1 MSLKKRIEQ
10 IERTYRAPKS
20 YLDSL
25 EGPYGASKELDAQFG
40 YLLAEDF
47 GEKPNQNHPGFQSM
61 ERERIFN
68 KKHGIVPKKT
78 DLPDAPEDLSELI
91 KGL

>member
-10 IERTYRAPKS
+10 IERTCRAPKS

-25 EGPYGASKELDAQFG
+25 KGPYGAFKEIDMQLS
-40 YLLAEDF
+40 YLFEAF
-47 GEKPNQNHPGFQSM
+47 GEKPSLDHPGFQSL
-61 ERERIFN
+61 EREKAFNRI
-68 KKHGIVPKKT
+68 HGIVPKKT
-78 DLPDAPEDLSELI
+78 DLTNVPEDLSELI